1 MNSINDNIRC
11 VLVDLE
17 KQKTNISEFSL
28 QDIPDLVGGWSVQYV
43 LWKKQWEKSLKKKD
57 KYPMLGLSTGPVTGT
72 GAPASAGFN
81 WCTLGES
88 GLMLQQAEGRL
99 GAELRY
105 AGFDHVL
112 FCGRSSEPVHI
123 RFTDERVDILSAV
136 EYSEKTAEA
145 IYELMISQSLESGRV
160 VVTAEPDGL
169 LEDKY
174 FTIGTSD
181 TASVLAGMNV
191 KAITAF
197 GLGKI
202 RIAEPEDFL
211 NLCIGL
217 YQDYRKNKGNEKN
230 QAGPFGYYLSPW
242 RSVQLNDDNRT
253 DLAEARI
260 LNLIDTDLGNQQ
272 VEDIVFAL
280 LGLCW
285 NETFPPS
292 SRLEHAARLLS
303 SIQGKSWSATQLNE
317 MALRIIRINQEF
329 LS

>member
-1 MNSINDNIRC
+1 MSSINDNIRC

-17 KQKTNISEFSL
+17 KHKANISEFSL

-72 GAPASAGFN
+72 GAPASGGFN
-81 WCTLGES
+81 WCMLGEN

-112 FCGRSSEPVHI
+112 FCGRSAEPVHI
-123 RFTDERVDILSAV
+123 RFTDERVEILSAEEYIEKPV
-136 EYSEKTAEA
+136 EAV
-145 IYELMISQSLESGRV
+145 YELLISQSLESGRV
-160 VVTAEPDGL
+160 VVQVEPEVI

-174 FTIGTSD
+174 FTIGTAD
-181 TASVLAGMNV
+181 TASVLAGLNV

-197 GLGKI
+197 GQGRI
-202 RIAEPEDFL
+202 NIAEPEGFL

-217 YQDYRKNKGNEKN
+217 YQDYRNNKGDEKN

-242 RSVQLNDDNRT
+242 RSVQLNDDDRT
-253 DLAEARI
+253 DLAGAKT
-260 LNLIDTDLGNQQ
+260 LNLIDTDHGKQQ
-272 VEDIVFAL
+272 VEDIIFAL

-285 NETFPPS
+285 NEKFPPS
-292 SRLEHAARLLS
+292 SRLEHAARLVG
-303 SIQGKSWSATQLNE
+303 SIQGNSWSATQLNE